1 MGLGP
6 EAAGSAAD
14 WITASLCD
22 GEDEKSDQ
30 LDKALRELDDEGER
44 ARRLRIRALRHVPQ
58 SSVKYSLSVKF
69 IFPGNDRPSWNL
81 NQSVIP

>member
-44 ARRLRIRALRHVPQ
+44 ARRLKIRAQGGDSMEAGFLKTYRDV
-58 SSVKYSLSVKF
+58 SAKC
-69 IFPGNDRPSWNL
+69 PG
-81 NQSVIP
+81 